1 MGSETNKSYEY
12 RAKKGYN
19 KFFQGK
25 GLDIGCGKAPLSS
38 AVFNGIT
45 ELVEYDYEVSH
56 ENDGNVC
63 SNLEDDTFDFVYSSH
78 CLEHMDDP
86 FSAWKHWV
94 RVCKPNGI
102 IFTSVPH
109 EIFYE
114 KCNWPSQF
122 APHNTSWTL
131 EWESDLLKSI
141 NVLNFIKHFEEKGL
155 VEKVLAET
163 VLEDFSFRNFFQDQ
177 TTGLAICQIDF
188 VVRKK

>member
-12 RAKKGYN
+12 RVKKGYN

-25 GLDIGCGKAPLSS
+25 GLDIGCGKAPLSPAIFS
-38 AVFNGIT
+38 GIT

-63 SNLEDDTFDFVYSSH
+63 SNLENDTFDFVYSSH

-131 EWESDLLKSI
+131 EWESDLPKSI
-141 NVLNFIKHFEEKGL
+141 NVLKFIEHFEKMGL

-163 VLEDFSFRNFFQDQ
+163 VL
-177 TTGLAICQIDF
+177 
-188 VVRKK
+188 